1 MKKILLSLVFLA
13 LSFGADISVNNAYAR
28 ASIGHAP
35 NSAVFLTI
43 ENKGDKAVSLKA
55 VKSSPELCKEAQI
68 HTNIREDG
76 MMKMKK
82 LDELKIEPKSSKE
95 LRPGGDHIMLIELS
109 KALKEGDKISLI
121 LEFDDNSTLSLDE
134 IQVKNIA
141 NAHAHH

>member
-1 MKKILLSLVFLA
+1 MKKIFLA
-13 LSFGADISVNNAYAR
+13 LCVLGLGFGADISVSNAYAR

-35 NSAVFLTI
+35 NSGVFLTI
-43 ENKGDKAVSLKA
+43 KNNSDKEISLKA

-68 HTNIREDG
+68 HTNIKEDD

-82 LDELKIEPKSSKE
+82 LNELKIEPKSSKE

-109 KALKEGDKISLI
+109 KPLKEGEKISLI
-121 LEFDDNSTLSLDE
+121 LEFDDNSTLNLDE
-134 IQVKNIA
+134 IEVKNIA